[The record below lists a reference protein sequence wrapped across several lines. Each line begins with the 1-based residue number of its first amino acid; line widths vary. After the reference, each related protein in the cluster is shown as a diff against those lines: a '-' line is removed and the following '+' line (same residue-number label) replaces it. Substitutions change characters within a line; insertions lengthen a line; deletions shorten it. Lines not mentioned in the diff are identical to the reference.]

1 MDAARNLKADL
12 NTLEDDGT
20 RSTASVADG
29 GSGKASII
37 ILQHREG
44 RAHDA
49 RTRAP
54 DRVADGHGTTMHVDL
69 GVVEVKQVHVREG
82 HNRKRFINLV
92 EINIARRHAS
102 MSEGLGHRERR
113 RGGELN
119 RVLLRIGVASDAGDR
134 RNAELGGLVCRH
146 EHHGSG
152 AVVNRRGVGGGDRA
166 LLHERRSEACDLFNL
181 GGVRLLV
188 RRHEGRLS
196 TTPALDL
203 NGDDLVVEHTAGK
216 SVLGA
221 SVRLNAVGILVVA
234 AEIILLSA
242 GLGAHA
248 HVLVVVDV
256 PKSVVHDAVNHRR
269 VTQTDTAA
277 GARHVVRDVGHGLH
291 ATSDHN
297 VALTERDGLGTH
309 HG

>member
-1 MDAARNLKADL
+1 MEAARNLKADL

-119 RVLLRIGVASDAGDR
+119 RVLRPVIFS
-134 RNAELGGLVCRH
+134 
-146 EHHGSG
+146 
-152 AVVNRRGVGGGDRA
+152 
-166 LLHERRSEACDLFNL
+166 
-181 GGVRLLV
+181 
-188 RRHEGRLS
+188 
-196 TTPALDL
+196 
-203 NGDDLVVEHTAGK
+203 
-216 SVLGA
+216 
-221 SVRLNAVGILVVA
+221 ILVA
-234 AEIILLSA
+234 FGSS
-242 GLGAHA
+242 
-248 HVLVVVDV
+248 
-256 PKSVVHDAVNHRR
+256 SVVTKVDSAPRLPLISTETISSSNIPPERAFWAR
-269 VTQTDTAA
+269 VYDSMQ
-277 GARHVVRDVGHGLH
+277 
-291 ATSDHN
+291 
-297 VALTERDGLGTH
+297 
-309 HG
+309 